1 MTWTERIFRRNKNE
15 AGQTANKGARHGW
28 MARVR
33 IRPLMEADLPALE
46 WEGEYTRYRRL
57 YADAYLRA
65 QQGRAVLWVADLAG
79 VGVIGQLFVQLTT
92 DRQELADGKQR
103 AYIYAFR
110 IRPAYRNSGLG
121 TRMLRK
127 AEADLR
133 RRGFRYATLNVA
145 KDNSRALNLYRRMGY
160 RILASEAGRWSYPDE
175 NGEWH
180 AVEEPAWRMEK
191 VLS

>member
-1 MTWTERIFRRNKNE
+1 MTWTERIFRRNKSE
-15 AGQTANKGARHGW
+15 AGQTASKGTRLSW
-28 MARVR
+28 MTQVS
-33 IRPLMEADLPALE
+33 IRLLTEADLPALE

-65 QQGRAVLWVADLAG
+65 QRGQAVLWVADLAR
-79 VGVIGQLFVQLTT
+79 VGVIGQLFVQLIT

-121 TRMLRK
+121 TRMLLK

-133 RRGFRYATLNVA
+133 RRGFHYATLNVA
-145 KDNSRALNLYRRMGY
+145 KENLRALSLYQRMGY

-175 NGEWH
+175 NGKWH
-180 AVEEPAWRMEK
+180 AVEEPSWRMEK
-191 VLS
+191 QIC